1 MSGLRTREEL
11 TVGTAAFHA
20 VYNKEQNLRNYMR
33 FIDQAAAQGVELLVF
48 PECSLQGY
56 LYHLN
61 HALTEDEFAYHYEN
75 AEPIPGPAT
84 DQIAAKA
91 REHNMVIVFGMVE
104 DPGIAGHTSL
114 YNCAVAV
121 GPEGVIGVYRKVHA
135 PGDEFHVFRQGD
147 SWPVFDTPVGR
158 IGMLIC
164 YDKMF
169 PEAGREL
176 ALQGA
181 EFLIMPTAW
190 PLMGNQTEGD
200 HSFFLYN
207 LYDAVR
213 AAENQAFFISSN
225 QQGICELTG
234 RHFFGHSRIMDP
246 TGRTLAEVGD
256 EEGLAVARVNVRQ
269 RLLAARTWDV
279 FTHNLLKDRRP
290 DTYCHIADTN
300 LYNPRPWLRKS
311 PAAAQGVQEG

>member
-1 MSGLRTREEL
+1 MSGNPNAQSLEEV
-11 TVGTAAFHA
+11 TIGTAAFHV
-20 VYNKEQNLRNYMR
+20 VYNKEANLQKYLR
-33 FIDQAAAQGVELLVF
+33 FIDEAAAKGVQLLVF

-61 HALTEDEFAYHYEN
+61 HALTEEEFTYHYEN
-75 AEPIPGPAT
+75 AEPIPGPST
-84 DQIAAKA
+84 ERIIAKA
-91 REHNMVIVFGMVE
+91 REHNMVVIYGMIE
-104 DPGIAGHTSL
+104 DPGIAGHTTL
-114 YNCAVAV
+114 YNSAVAV
-121 GPEGVIGVYRKVHA
+121 GPDGVIGVYRKVHA
-135 PGDEFHVFRQGD
+135 PGDEFHVFRQGN

-169 PEAGREL
+169 PESCREL

-190 PLMGNQTEGD
+190 PLMGNRIEGD

-207 LYDAVR
+207 LYDHVR

-225 QQGICELTG
+225 QQGICERTG
-234 RHFFGHSRIMDP
+234 RYFFGHSRIVDP
-246 TGRTLAEVGD
+246 TGRTLAEIGD
-256 EEGLAVARVNVRQ
+256 KEGIAVATVNVRR

-290 DTYCHIADTN
+290 DTYRHIADPN
-300 LYNPRPWLRKS
+300 LYTPCPCAEKRPL
-311 PAAAQGVQEG
+311 P